1 MMAATTPPSPPTTAP
16 TALSPVDC
24 YTCRRRRVRCDRVL
38 PGCAKCARTQ
48 LDCLGYKKPL
58 VWNKGVASRGKMM
71 GKTFPVPATPPQQQQ
86 PQPQPQPKSSSAQQ
100 RSKERQ
106 KPTPRRSIVLVEP
119 RVAAAESEVGRPGS
133 VVSGTSEEDEEEEE
147 IVRVVELDSWSEGT
161 WETTSY
167 GASPGGYGTGSE
179 NSFQA
184 LVARPARNVK
194 YTLSPFN
201 PSFFGDLDATG
212 RYYLSYFDERVC
224 RDFILF
230 ERYGDNPYRNL
241 LPMAAQNP
249 PFLHA
254 ALAVAAR
261 HHSNNCNFP
270 ETHALVYKGRA
281 YKHLSHALQTQT
293 CGGKIVTEP
302 VLAAMLLFLFFE
314 ALDSGMNT
322 WKIHLRAARR
332 LIQLSGGMKGIKGG
346 MSSMLSVLIT
356 HVAAIDIIGRSLAF
370 SGPESDYQ
378 PWGSSLSEVFTSLKE
393 AEDYSFLGC
402 PAELLQIIL
411 CITLLNNQ
419 SRQSA
424 AGIAIIATT
433 DVSDTN
439 FIPSAETLM
448 TRINAFDPA
457 NWLKTSMPN
466 MKLQAKLSVA
476 EIKPQEL
483 FHHVSAY
490 KCAVHLFA
498 AQVLSPPL
506 PPLAQAEL
514 TEMTNRLIAHIGHI
528 SAGSVL
534 YKGAVWPVFLAG
546 TGAMEERQREF
557 VRGALRNIWSV
568 LPQFNIKN
576 AGNLLEEMWKDSDRE
591 KEKGGGGEGRDWK
604 KRLESGGIDWLFI

>member
-86 PQPQPQPKSSSAQQ
+86 PQRQPQSKSSSAQPK
-100 RSKERQ
+100 SKERQ
-106 KPTPRRSIVLVEP
+106 KPTPRRSIVLVDQP
-119 RVAAAESEVGRPGS
+119 RVAAAEIEVGRPGS
-133 VVSGTSEEDEEEEE
+133 VVSGTSEEDEEE

-424 AGIAIIATT
+424 AGITTIATT

-528 SAGSVL
+528 APGSVL

-546 TGAMEERQREF
+546 TGAMEEGQREF

-576 AGNLLEEMWKDSDRE
+576 AGNLLEEMWKDR
-591 KEKGGGGEGRDWK
+591 EGRDWK